1 MSFKDTAFGSAGE
14 GPIVTSLTIPYQAA
28 GNMRFSR
35 VQRRNW
41 RNRRKVRGYRPD
53 QRGMT

>member
-1 MSFKDTAFGSAGE
+1 MSLKETVSGDAGN
-14 GPIVTSLTIPYQAA
+14 GAIVTSLPIARQVE

-41 RNRRKVRGYRPD
+41 RNRRKIRGYRKD
-53 QRGMT
+53 QRGTT